1 MRIQVVTINHGTTDY
16 ADLFLRS
23 LIAHHPDRS
32 ELRVLVLDNDSGDV
46 QRLDWARRFGVRIR
60 ASGYSLDA
68 SVNTHGEILRD
79 AVLAEPD
86 CDAYLFADSDVC
98 FVSDDTLGATAR
110 ELDSTPDAFAV
121 EALWANE
128 DDTIFHHRAGAPP
141 GTSRIRESV
150 RFAGG
155 DWGEPYE
162 FDVDYGD
169 RVHPFCVL
177 VRNDPPFRSTVE
189 LLGLSPAMTQ
199 CVRGA
204 MFWDTFGLLTQV
216 MRTHGRSWALSSRR
230 VVHFAG
236 VSWQS
241 EYAEDKA
248 ARRDTLLGR
257 YPLDHLRSGG

>member
-98 FVSDDTLGATAR
+98 FVSDDTLGAMAR

-121 EALWANE
+121 EAIWANE
-128 DDTIFHHRAGAPP
+128 DDTGS
-141 GTSRIRESV
+141 TSTTATAFIRSV
-150 RFAGG
+150 CWYATIR
-155 DWGEPYE
+155 
-162 FDVDYGD
+162 
-169 RVHPFCVL
+169 
-177 VRNDPPFRSTVE
+177 RS
-189 LLGLSPAMTQ
+189 
-199 CVRGA
+199 
-204 MFWDTFGLLTQV
+204 
-216 MRTHGRSWALSSRR
+216 
-230 VVHFAG
+230 
-236 VSWQS
+236 
-241 EYAEDKA
+241 
-248 ARRDTLLGR
+248 ARRSNCWACR
-257 YPLDHLRSGG
+257 PR

>member
-1 MRIQVVTINHGTTDY
+1 MRVQVVTVNHGTTEY

-23 LIAHHPDRS
+23 LLAHHPDRS
-32 ELRVLVLDNDSGDV
+32 ELAVLVLDNESGDV
-46 QRLDWARRFGVRIR
+46 HRLDWARALGVRIR
-60 ASGYSLDA
+60 ASGWSLDA
-68 SVNTHGEILRD
+68 SVNTHGEVLRA

-98 FVSDDTLGATAR
+98 FVTDDTVGAMAR
-110 ELDSTPDAFAV
+110 ELAANPGAFAV
-121 EALWANE
+121 EAVWANE
-128 DDTIFHHRAGAPP
+128 DGTVFHHRAGPP
-141 GTSRIRESV
+141 MGRSRIRESV

-177 VRNDPPFRSTVE
+177 VRNDAPFRTTVE

-199 CVRGA
+199 CVRGG

-216 MRTHGRSWALSSRR
+216 MRTHGRVWVTSTQQ

-236 VSWQS
+236 ASWQP
-241 EYAEDKA
+241 EWAADKA
-248 ARRDTLLGR
+248 ARRDALMGR
-257 YPLDHLRSGG
+257 YPLDRLR